1 MFETMTLD
9 ITLAMLAV
17 SILTDLR
24 AGKIFNVVTVPCA
37 LAGLALSALA
47 GGPAAIAERLLAM
60 VMVFMV
66 MLLLSPFSKLGGG
79 DIKLLMAVGAL
90 QGMHFT
96 LWAMLFTGV
105 AGGLLAVLTVARRRL
120 LKQTAA
126 NMVTNMV
133 SLSAGVPTDLA
144 AGSALGK
151 IQYALAITVGVLAA
165 LAIGA

>member
-1 MFETMTLD
+1 MLETMTLY

-17 SILTDLR
+17 SVLTDVR
-24 AGKIFNVVTVPCA
+24 TGKIFNFVTVPCA
-37 LAGLALSALA
+37 LTGLALSALT
-47 GGPAAIAERLLAM
+47 GGPTRIADRLLAM
-60 VMVFMV
+60 AMVFAI
-66 MLLLSPFSKLGGG
+66 MLLLSPLSKLGGG

-90 QGMHFT
+90 LGVHFT

-105 AGGLLAVLTVARRRL
+105 AGGLLALVAMARRRL
-120 LKQTAA
+120 MKQTAA
-126 NMVTNMV
+126 NMMANMV

-151 IQYALAITVGVLAA
+151 IQYSLAITLGTLAA